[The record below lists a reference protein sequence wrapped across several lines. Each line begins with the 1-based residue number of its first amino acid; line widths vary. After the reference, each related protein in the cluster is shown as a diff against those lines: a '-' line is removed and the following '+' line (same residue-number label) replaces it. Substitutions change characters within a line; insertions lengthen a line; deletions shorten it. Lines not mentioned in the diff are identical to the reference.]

1 MAGFSIDEVRE
12 TFEADISSFL
22 TRIEAAGNALLAC
35 NALAPLAP
43 SDTQGFGLLG
53 DLFHTLYGTSMLVGA
68 RSLAETAGRL
78 ERLSEA
84 GAATL
89 LRIANQQREVRE
101 LAKVCLA
108 GAQEMRGMLRLEL
121 AHDSERAK
129 RLAQDFE
136 RASLR
141 APSRPSCGLPEGA
154 SEFEFSSKG
163 PPPAPPPGIEQELLL
178 VFREEASAAAA
189 HARRHLEALR
199 DDSGD
204 VSALGALERLFHKL
218 KGAAAGVGWD
228 ALRDGAAG
236 LQARID
242 SMLDGSAEGS
252 VAQLLPG
259 LAEDASSLFVGAGL
273 PPLVIEGL
281 APARADEIS
290 YGESPAEP
298 DATGASQ
305 RARHELEQ
313 MFRQELGSSAAHLKR
328 HLQALLQAPDDTR
341 AAGDAEKIYMSL
353 KAAAGSAGLDDL
365 SQLAARLQRDAES
378 FAARS
383 VKVTLDLVRSLAH
396 RTNLLFA
403 RAGLDPSSALPT
415 GGGDGG
421 SRLIHDLFA
430 AEARQ
435 LLERATLVLEQLK
448 GTSHW
453 HAAEPLRE
461 LGRLFHHL
469 EGSALVSN
477 EDALAAQASR
487 LRSLCEG
494 ADAQAELPQ
503 IRSATEQLVAQLTSA
518 ADPAAGTEAAAD
530 FPVVRE
536 SVEVTREPAL
546 WEAFSQECMDLL
558 EQLDEKVLKLD
569 SSSDPKQTLQA
580 VFRLYHTLKGTVGT
594 VGLAPLARG
603 LHLIEDFLET
613 SLEAAALPP
622 LGSVQSF
629 LLSMQ
634 ADIRRQLAQSNKG
647 YIETSPEKLR
657 AAIAALSSGAAA
669 PGPLAISASIRGDSP
684 SRVGSRSGDSREL
697 GTDDDVGPALSPQ
710 IRVAAERLDQLMDLA
725 GELVVSRSRLMTRV
739 GVLQGLERELVRNND
754 RLLGV
759 VDDFRDEHEFT
770 SIAGHGSK
778 SGPTGGLVSR
788 ADVMREAPTW
798 GKFSE
803 LELDRYD
810 DVNVLARS
818 LAEISDDIGQVGTAI
833 VNEIV
838 SFADDSDAFG
848 MLVTGIQNEVTRAR
862 MVALSSTFT
871 RLSILARNAAEQT
884 GKEISIELEG
894 ESVSLDKA
902 VADALFAPMLHLV
915 RNAVAHGIEAPRARE
930 SAGKPR
936 RGRLVLSARE
946 DAGQVVVEVRD
957 DGQGF
962 DLDALRR
969 KGVELGLIDRDV
981 PASDPRV
988 RDLVFQPGVTTQKRA
1003 GRISGRGIGCDVVR
1017 RAVER
1022 LNGSIAVN
1030 TQHQVGT
1037 SFVLFLPITLA
1048 ITKALLVRNAGRLVA
1063 IPLYFS
1069 ERILDPDEVP
1079 MTRTGGVHRV
1089 EIDDAFLQVHSLGE
1103 LFGGQR
1109 SATPGPLLVLR
1120 LGQRRCVLSVDALVG
1135 QEEIVVKSTG
1145 GMLAGHPLL
1154 AGVSI
1159 RGTGD
1164 LVLVLD
1170 VPALVE
1176 ASAPAAVAGAADAR
1190 GLDPRGPADARAP
1203 AEPAPEPP
1211 SPPVPLPNALTL
1223 AGAQRLVRDVRIQ
1236 PHIRALFV
1244 DDSLSVRKVAEKTLR
1259 GLGVDVVLAID
1270 GVDALAKLHEN
1281 AVDIVFTDLEMPRMH
1296 GYDLIREL
1304 RFVQAYRSLPVIVVS
1319 SRSGNKHKQ
1328 QATEL
1333 GATDY
1338 LIKPFSPEIIRD
1350 ALDRHCSG
1358 PRGPGG
1364 AQPVIVR
1371 TT

>member
-1 MAGFSIDEVRE
+1 
-12 TFEADISSFL
+12 
-22 TRIEAAGNALLAC
+22 
-35 NALAPLAP
+35 
-43 SDTQGFGLLG
+43 
-53 DLFHTLYGTSMLVGA
+53 
-68 RSLAETAGRL
+68 
-78 ERLSEA
+78 
-84 GAATL
+84 
-89 LRIANQQREVRE
+89 
-101 LAKVCLA
+101 
-108 GAQEMRGMLRLEL
+108 
-121 AHDSERAK
+121 
-129 RLAQDFE
+129 
-136 RASLR
+136 
-141 APSRPSCGLPEGA
+141 
-154 SEFEFSSKG
+154 
-163 PPPAPPPGIEQELLL
+163 
-178 VFREEASAAAA
+178 
-189 HARRHLEALR
+189 
-199 DDSGD
+199 
-204 VSALGALERLFHKL
+204 
-218 KGAAAGVGWD
+218 
-228 ALRDGAAG
+228 
-236 LQARID
+236 
-242 SMLDGSAEGS
+242 
-252 VAQLLPG
+252 
-259 LAEDASSLFVGAGL
+259 
-273 PPLVIEGL
+273 
-281 APARADEIS
+281 
-290 YGESPAEP
+290 
-298 DATGASQ
+298 
-305 RARHELEQ
+305 
-313 MFRQELGSSAAHLKR
+313 
-328 HLQALLQAPDDTR
+328 
-341 AAGDAEKIYMSL
+341 
-353 KAAAGSAGLDDL
+353 
-365 SQLAARLQRDAES
+365 
-378 FAARS
+378 
-383 VKVTLDLVRSLAH
+383 
-396 RTNLLFA
+396 
-403 RAGLDPSSALPT
+403 
-415 GGGDGG
+415 
-421 SRLIHDLFA
+421 
-430 AEARQ
+430 
-435 LLERATLVLEQLK
+435 
-448 GTSHW
+448 
-453 HAAEPLRE
+453 
-461 LGRLFHHL
+461 
-469 EGSALVSN
+469 
-477 EDALAAQASR
+477 
-487 LRSLCEG
+487 
-494 ADAQAELPQ
+494 
-503 IRSATEQLVAQLTSA
+503 
-518 ADPAAGTEAAAD
+518 
-530 FPVVRE
+530 
-536 SVEVTREPAL
+536 VEVTREPAL

-569 SSSDPKQTLQA
+569 SSSDPKQALQA

-603 LHLIEDFLET
+603 LHLIEDFLEAL
-613 SLEAAALPP
+613 LEAATLPP

-629 LLSMQ
+629 FLSMQ
-634 ADIRRQLAQSNKG
+634 ADVRRQIAQSGKG

-657 AAIAALSSGAAA
+657 AAIATLSSGAAA
-669 PGPLAISASIRGDSP
+669 PGPLIARASSARGD
-684 SRVGSRSGDSREL
+684 SRVGSRAGDSREL

-770 SIAGHGSK
+770 RIAGPGSR
-778 SGPTGGLVSR
+778 SGLVSR
-788 ADVMREAPTW
+788 VDVMREAPTW

-818 LAEISDDIGQVGTAI
+818 LAEISDDIGQVGAAM

-838 SFADDSDAFG
+838 SIADDSDAFG

-871 RLSILARNAAEQT
+871 RLSILARNAAEQS
-884 GKEISIELEG
+884 GKEILIELEG

-915 RNAVAHGIEAPRARE
+915 RNAVAHGIETPRARE
-930 SAGKPR
+930 LKGKPR
-936 RGRLVLSARE
+936 RGTLVMSARE

-962 DLDALRR
+962 DFDALHR
-969 KGVELGLIDRDV
+969 KGVEMGLIDRDV
-981 PASDPRV
+981 LPSDPRV

-1030 TQHQVGT
+1030 TKHEVGT

-1069 ERILDPDEVP
+1069 ERIIDPEEVT
-1079 MTRTGGVHRV
+1079 MTRTGDVYRV
-1089 EIDDAFLQVHSLGE
+1089 ELDDAFVKVHSLGE

-1176 ASAPAAVAGAADAR
+1176 ASAPVAVAGAEAAWGSEPRGAADAT
-1190 GLDPRGPADARAP
+1190 AP
-1203 AEPAPEPP
+1203 AEPVRQEP
-1211 SPPVPLPNALTL
+1211 SPPTPTPNALTL

-1236 PHIRALFV
+1236 RHIRALFV

-1281 AVDIVFTDLEMPRMH
+1281 EVDVVFTDLEMPRMH

-1304 RFVQAYRSLPVIVVS
+1304 RFVQAYKSLPVIVVS

-1338 LIKPFSPEIIRD
+1338 LIKPFSPEVIRE

-1358 PRGPGG
+1358 PRERSGP
-1364 AQPVIVR
+1364 QPVIVG